1 MKDYLRYY
9 LCSLTVLAGIAGFI
23 AGGWWMGA
31 GLGTFFVLALAAQVS
46 PVDHAVR
53 QFRHPLLA
61 DLPLYLHG
69 ALMIALY
76 GAFAWRLQ
84 AGIGIEGFG
93 AQAAVLALAVGT
105 LVWLNAVPNVPVAHE
120 LMHRKDWFSRGLAK
134 LLCAFFADAH
144 RDIPHLYTH
153 HIHFDTDADA
163 DYAPRGSTVYP
174 FMWRC
179 TRRNVDELLAAA
191 RKRREV
197 TGAGLWS
204 PRNFLFWEFALL
216 LSIPLAVGL
225 YGGPLAGGLTLL
237 AQISSK
243 FFLEALNYIQ
253 HYGLVRV
260 PGSPTRLH
268 HTWNH
273 LSWLDRTVGYE
284 ITTHVDHHIDP
295 DLRFDQLV
303 PHPDAPQMPN
313 LFVCAVSAF
322 IPPLWFARIA
332 KPLLKDW
339 DLRFASPQERQI
351 AREANRRAGWP
362 DWLDE
367 MEAAPAATA
376 MAGA

>member
-84 AGIGIEGFG
+84 AGIGVEGFG

-204 PRNFLFWEFALL
+204 PRNFLFWEVALL
-216 LSIPLAVGL
+216 VAIPLAVGA
-225 YGGPLAGGLTLL
+225 YGGLLAGLLTLA
-237 AQISSK
+237 AQVIAK
-243 FFLEALNYIQ
+243 FFLEALNYLQ

-260 PGSPTRLH
+260 PGSATKLH

-273 LSWLDRTVGYE
+273 LGWIDRTIGYE

-295 DLRFDQLV
+295 DLRFDQLI

-322 IPPLWFARIA
+322 VPPLWFKYVAMPR
-332 KPLLKDW
+332 LKDW
-339 DLRFASPQERQI
+339 DLRFASPAEQAI
-351 AREANRRAGWP
+351 AREANRKAGWP
-362 DWLDE
+362 DWLAE
-367 MEAAPAATA
+367 PSVVGSGAAAHA
-376 MAGA
+376 

>member
-9 LCSLTVLAGIAGFI
+9 LCSLTVLAGIGGFV

-31 GLGTFFVLALAAQVS
+31 GLGTFFVLAAAAQVT

-84 AGIGIEGFG
+84 AGIGVEGFG

-204 PRNFLFWEFALL
+204 PRNFLFWEVALL
-216 LSIPLAVGL
+216 FAIPLAVGA
-225 YGGPLAGGLTLL
+225 YGGLLAGLLTLA
-237 AQISSK
+237 AQVIAK
-243 FFLEALNYIQ
+243 FFLEALNYLQ
-253 HYGLVRV
+253 HYGLIRI
-260 PGSPTRLH
+260 PGTPVEDRH
-268 HTWNH
+268 AWNH
-273 LSWLDRTVGYE
+273 LWTVTRAVAVE
-284 ITTHVDHHIDP
+284 ITTHSQHHQNSDVTFTRLEP
-295 DLRFDQLV
+295 RTN
-303 PHPDAPQMPN
+303 APQMPGAA
-313 LFVCAVSAF
+313 LCFVAAF
-322 IPPLWFARIA
+322 MPPLWERYIA
-332 KPLLKDW
+332 KPRLRDW
-339 DLRFASPQERQI
+339 DLHQANAAEQAL
-351 AREANRRAGWP
+351 ARAANRLAGWP
-362 DWLDE
+362 DWL
-367 MEAAPAATA
+367 A
-376 MAGA
+376 

>member
-9 LCSLTVLAGIAGFI
+9 LCSLTVLAGIGGFI

-31 GLGTFFVLALAAQVS
+31 GLGTFVVLAVLAQFA
-46 PVDHAVR
+46 PVDHGVR
-53 QFRHPLLA
+53 RFRHPWLA
-61 DLPLYLHG
+61 DIPLYLHG
-69 ALMIALY
+69 VLMIALY
-76 GAFAWRLQ
+76 AAFAWRMR
-84 AGIGIEGFG
+84 AGIGVDSVG
-93 AQAAVLALAVGT
+93 AQAAVLALAVGS
-105 LVWLNAVPNVPVAHE
+105 LVWLNAVPNVPIAHE

-134 LLCAFFADAH
+134 LMCAFFADAH

-179 TRRNVDELLAAA
+179 TRRNLDELLAAA

-204 PRNFLFWEFALL
+204 PRNFLFWEMALL
-216 LSIPLAVGL
+216 AAIPLAVGA
-225 YGGPLAGGLTLL
+225 YGGVLAGVLTLA
-237 AQISSK
+237 AQVIAK
-243 FFLEALNYIQ
+243 FFLEALNYLQ

-260 PGSPTRLH
+260 PGSATRLH

-273 LSWLDRTVGYE
+273 LGWLDRTIGYE

-295 DLRFDQLV
+295 DLRFDQLI

-313 LFVCAVSAF
+313 LFVCAISAF
-322 IPPLWFARIA
+322 IPPLWFKYVAMQR
-332 KPLLKDW
+332 LKDW
-339 DLRFASPQERQI
+339 DLRFASPAEQAI
-351 AREANRRAGWP
+351 AREANRKAGWP
-362 DWLDE
+362 DWLSE
-367 MEAAPAATA
+367 Q
-376 MAGA
+376 AGPPMQAEVA